1 MTDYDATSERV
12 SEDSSQASASTYL
25 IYLFHIATYEFARS
39 YVTDKVV
46 LDFGCGT
53 GYGTH
58 RLADSASRITGIDVA
73 PEAVA
78 FARERYVPQADAAGN
93 ALDYIRIDPV
103 ELSPLPFPDGHFDTV
118 LSFQVVEHVPSVANY
133 LREIRRVLRPGGIFV
148 CATPDRRWR
157 LFPRQR
163 PFNVFH
169 VEEWAPKDMERLLA
183 PVFEKTSVFG
193 MSAPDRVLSIEL
205 RRCRTT
211 RILTY
216 PFTFPG
222 APDRW
227 RMWGLHLLKGLG
239 EKTLTRA
246 EGPAKTY
253 DFDLSDI
260 RIAPDVSP
268 SATIITVSS

>member
-12 SEDSSQASASTYL
+12 SEDSSRASASTYL

-39 YVTDKVV
+39 YIKDKVV

-53 GYGTH
+53 GYGSH
-58 RLADSASRITGIDVA
+58 RIAGSAAHMTGVDVA

-78 FARERYVPQADAAGN
+78 FARDRYLPQAAAAGK
-93 ALDYIRIDPV
+93 ALEYIRIDPV

-118 LSFQVVEHVPSVANY
+118 LSFQVVEHVPSVVNY
-133 LREIRRVLRPGGIFV
+133 LREIRRVLRPGGIFI

-169 VEEWAPKDMERLLA
+169 VEEWAPQEMERLLA
-183 PVFEKTSVFG
+183 PVFEKTSFFG
-193 MSAPDRVLSIEL
+193 MSAPERVLNIEL

-227 RMWGLHLLKGLG
+227 RLWGLNLLKRVNERSRMG
-239 EKTLTRA
+239 A
-246 EGPAKTY
+246 EGAAKTY

-260 RIAPDVSP
+260 RIAPDLSP